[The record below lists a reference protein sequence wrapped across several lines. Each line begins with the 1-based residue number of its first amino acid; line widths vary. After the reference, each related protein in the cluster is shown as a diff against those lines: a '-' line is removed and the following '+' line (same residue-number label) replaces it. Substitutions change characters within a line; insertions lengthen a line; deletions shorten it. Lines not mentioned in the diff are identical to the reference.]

1 MGFKPKGTDAE
12 AHGEAR
18 DAKGRGYS
26 PGMPSLAGSH
36 RKQAGLE
43 QVLPLAV
50 QKEKPC

>member
-26 PGMPSLAGSH
+26 PGMPSLAGGH